1 MKWKTKEREEKNMNG
16 YKMTA
21 DSYRTLRGNSKLDQ
35 KDIESNIKVLDF
47 LATCTQEDIYNLF
60 NSTAFNY
67 ICLGYVEMALN
78 GFKELDDDT
87 KDRIINRVWA
97 MFDEKSAKQAEKYSK
112 D

>member
-1 MKWKTKEREEKNMNG
+1 MNG

-21 DSYRTLRGNSKLDQ
+21 DSYRTLRGNSKVDQ
-35 KDIESNIKVLDF
+35 ADVESNIKVLDF

-67 ICLGYVEMALN
+67 ICLGYVKMALN

-87 KDRIINRVWA
+87 KARINNRVWA
-97 MFDEKSAKQAEKYSK
+97 MFDEKNAKQAEKYFN

>member
-1 MKWKTKEREEKNMNG
+1 MNG

-35 KDIESNIKVLDF
+35 ADVESNIKVLDF

-60 NSTAFNY
+60 NSTAFNF
-67 ICLGYVEMALN
+67 ICLGYVKMALN

-97 MFDEKSAKQAEKYSK
+97 MFDEKNAKQAGKYSN

>member
-1 MKWKTKEREEKNMNG
+1 MNG

-47 LATCTQEDIYNLF
+47 LATCTQDDVYNLF
-60 NSTAFNY
+60 NSTAFNF

-78 GFKELDDDT
+78 DFKELDDDT
-87 KDRIINRVWA
+87 KDRISNHVRA
-97 MFDEKSAKQAEKYSK
+97 MFDEKSAKQAEKYHNEH
-112 D
+112 